1 MLRMV
6 SLGNRVSNGLNFTCS
21 SSNLF
26 SERAH
31 GGLLRPNQH
40 RSQRQLKCGCTSSGL
55 RVVEHSL
62 ILHQK
67 LQSRLDKGFK
77 RFGARLT
84 SAVRELHHHFARVEG
99 EDVLKAGEVEWGSKA
114 TALGI
119 SLGGIIFLGPYL
131 GSEDFMTIAI
141 AASAPPLAQMR
152 PGGMLV
158 EKLAENFKTSK
169 VVEKVV
175 TVVSGQT
182 LVDPIAL
189 EKEVKEILQGEHSF
203 DEWRKSVL
211 DNAQN
216 SLTTAVDMIS
226 NFTPESTTESL
237 VASFQGFAETAAER
251 FAAFELSALVGL
263 GERWLIYIP
272 LVILPM
278 AWEEERRLLSEETQV
293 KAERVRRELER
304 IELKASLLEVI
315 KSLDEIATQ
324 SRRGAISDIVEK
336 LRVVCPPYET
346 KLAPSD
352 TGSTIG
358 TTGPNDSF
366 TYIPALPDLDGDW
379 CLIYRSE
386 SNGAGEELGFGIS
399 GIDVKNVRQQVRH
412 REAADRVA
420 SKALQSSLVAKNV
433 AEIRLGQLGV
443 VEVAIQGSWERLNNG
458 QAGLLSFDTIMARP
472 REILGN
478 RVSDELPA
486 VQIPLPEQLQQTAE
500 WEVLYLDESLRI
512 NRSQQGQLFIFT
524 KQK

>member
-189 EKEVKEILQGEHSF
+189 EKEVKEILQGE
-203 DEWRKSVL
+203 
-211 DNAQN
+211 
-216 SLTTAVDMIS
+216 
-226 NFTPESTTESL
+226 
-237 VASFQGFAETAAER
+237 

>member
-189 EKEVKEILQGEHSF
+189 EKEVKEILQGE
-203 DEWRKSVL
+203 
-211 DNAQN
+211 
-216 SLTTAVDMIS
+216 
-226 NFTPESTTESL
+226 
-237 VASFQGFAETAAER
+237 

-278 AWEEERRLLSEETQV
+278 AWQMRAQSNARAEDLRAREEERRLLSEETQV

>member
-189 EKEVKEILQGEHSF
+189 EKEVKEILQGE
-203 DEWRKSVL
+203 
-211 DNAQN
+211 
-216 SLTTAVDMIS
+216 IS